1 MSDRKVVLKMVMSLD
16 GFVTSPDGT
25 HEWMFEWFGDDS
37 GEWNRRA
44 LEEAGV
50 HAMGR
55 RSYEIMGPHWAA
67 SEGPIATAMNEKP
80 KAVFSRTLEKAEWG
94 PAEIFGGDLGAEI
107 ADLKARDDE
116 GTVLVHGG
124 PDFAKSLTRLGL
136 VDEYQLTT
144 VPIAIGAG
152 HSPFAELR
160 EHLKLD
166 VVEEERFQSGALAQI
181 LVPKHERPPEAAAS
195 RAWLR
200 AMQDTSDHAGAA
212 GALDVIPRSMAPALH
227 PSGSRNQPRLCFRVN
242 RAVPAWAAPHRSPYG
257 RMRMIVFPLR
267 RSVGLRA
274 ATASSRVATM
284 AMLVRSRPS
293 RTR

>member
-1 MSDRKVVLKMVMSLD
+1 MPFEDASDAPTAMLGTVGRCQPSAPRSFPGSIDRRLVSKCRWVSIDMTDRKVVLKMVMSLD

-25 HEWMFEWFGDDS
+25 HEWMFEWFGEDS
-37 GEWNRRA
+37 GERNRRA
-44 LEEAGV
+44 LDEAGV

-80 KAVFSRTLEKAEWG
+80 KAVFSRTLEKADWG
-94 PAEIFGGDLGAEI
+94 PAEIFGGDLVAEI
-107 ADLKARDDE
+107 AELKTRDDE

-152 HSPFAELR
+152 RSPFAELK

-181 LVPKHERPPEAAAS
+181 LVPKP
-195 RAWLR
+195 
-200 AMQDTSDHAGAA
+200 
-212 GALDVIPRSMAPALH
+212 
-227 PSGSRNQPRLCFRVN
+227 
-242 RAVPAWAAPHRSPYG
+242 
-257 RMRMIVFPLR
+257 
-267 RSVGLRA
+267 
-274 ATASSRVATM
+274 
-284 AMLVRSRPS
+284 
-293 RTR
+293 

>member
-67 SEGPIATAMNEKP
+67 SDGPIATAMNEKP
-80 KAVFSRTLEKAEWG
+80 KAVFSHTLERPEWG

-107 ADLKARDDE
+107 AGLKAREDE

-152 HSPFAELR
+152 HSPFAELGA
-160 EHLKLD
+160 HLKLD

-181 LVPKHERPPEAAAS
+181 LVPKR
-195 RAWLR
+195 
-200 AMQDTSDHAGAA
+200 
-212 GALDVIPRSMAPALH
+212 
-227 PSGSRNQPRLCFRVN
+227 
-242 RAVPAWAAPHRSPYG
+242 
-257 RMRMIVFPLR
+257 
-267 RSVGLRA
+267 
-274 ATASSRVATM
+274 
-284 AMLVRSRPS
+284 
-293 RTR
+293 